1 MNFDYQHWAGKE
13 PMREKAVTLSDI
25 AQKLNFSTV
34 TISKALR
41 DHPDISVATKKLV
54 RLAAD
59 ELGYTPNIMARNLS
73 ARRSRTIGV
82 VIPKIA
88 HFFFS
93 SIIEHIYNLAFAN
106 NYEIILTVSQEN
118 AEREKRHIQTL
129 LAMKV
134 DGIIASIT
142 QETRHD
148 EIFRLVQRR
157 GVPLVFMDRIPV
169 MDGINR
175 VSVDDRAGARMGI
188 EHAIKV
194 GYRRIGHL
202 VGYTDIN
209 IGRDRKQGF
218 LDAMEAHQLPVNS
231 DWVLEGGFGEEYG
244 YDAFMRLH
252 KARNL
257 PDLLFTVTYPVALG
271 VYTAAREAGVRI
283 PEDVDL
289 LCFGNA
295 KMQEFLTPQLS
306 CIDQNTAA
314 ISKAT
319 MDMILEIIGQ
329 SEPAEPRTVIVP
341 TSLILRETCTGF
353 KSIGSGN
360 P

>member
-1 MNFDYQHWAGKE
+1 
-13 PMREKAVTLSDI
+13 MREKAVTLSDI

-41 DHPDISVATKKLV
+41 DHPDISTATKKLV
-54 RLAAD
+54 RQAAE

-93 SIIEHIYNLAFAN
+93 SIIEHIYHIAFAN

-134 DGIIASIT
+134 DGIIVSIT

-148 EIFRLVQRR
+148 DIFRLVQRR

-169 MDGINR
+169 MEGINR
-175 VSVDDRAGARMGI
+175 ISVDDRAGARLGI
-188 EHAIKV
+188 EHAISL

-202 VGYTDIN
+202 SGYVDVN

-218 LDAMEAHQLPVNS
+218 LDAMEAHSLPVNT

-252 KARNL
+252 RARNL

-271 VYTAAREAGVRI
+271 VYSAAREVGARI
-283 PEDVDL
+283 PEDIDV

-295 KMQEFLTPQLS
+295 KMQEFLSPRLS

-314 ISKAT
+314 ISKGA
-319 MDMILEIIGQ
+319 MDMIFEIIQ
-329 SEPAEPRTVIVP
+329 QTEPSEPKSISIP
-341 TSLILRETCTGF
+341 TSLVLRQTCSGF
-353 KSIGSGN
+353 KTIVPSA
-360 P
+360 PR